1 MQKLHIDEFYRNT
14 VPEGTPDCEP
24 DPGFNYDKASYI
36 FPFQTKPVGQS
47 IEDCFQV
54 FVDKI
59 HVGFHQNVQCIL
71 PCHGGIYLNN
81 LTLCTN
87 TSLYEMALQLLPKLE
102 NDNTT
107 LRLFLKVLYDTKK
120 CI

>member
-1 MQKLHIDEFYRNT
+1 MSVD
-14 VPEGTPDCEP
+14 
-24 DPGFNYDKASYI
+24 
-36 FPFQTKPVGQS
+36 QS
-47 IEDCFQV
+47 IEGQSLEDYFQV

-59 HVGFHQNVQCIL
+59 HVGFHQNVQCVL

-87 TSLYEMALQLLPKLE
+87 TSLYEMALQLLPRLE

-107 LRLFLKVLYDTKK
+107 LRLFLESFR
-120 CI
+120 